1 MKTLV
6 IGGGRS
12 IGREATMRDLM
23 SELEM
28 DVTIPMGSS
37 VKSAQTITGVIE
49 ETHTLLS
56 TRFPDMD
63 PIDMDYL
70 LSHGNRS
77 AFIPSDYL
85 KRERKLENKITPRN

>member
-6 IGGGRS
+6 TAGGRS
-12 IGREATMRDLM
+12 IGREAT
-23 SELEM
+23 
-28 DVTIPMGSS
+28 IPMGSL
-37 VKSAQTITGVIE
+37 VKSDQTITVVIE
-49 ETHTLLS
+49 ETHMLLS

-77 AFIPSDYL
+77 AFIPSGL
-85 KRERKLENKITPRN
+85 PEKRKKTRKQNNSKKVKRK